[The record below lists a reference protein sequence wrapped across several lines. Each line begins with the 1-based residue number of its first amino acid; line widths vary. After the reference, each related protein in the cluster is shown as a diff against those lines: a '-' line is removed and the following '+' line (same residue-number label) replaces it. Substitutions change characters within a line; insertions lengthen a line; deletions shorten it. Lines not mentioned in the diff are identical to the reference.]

1 MPHAARIRA
10 NEAAWN
16 TVNPVTGDEFDAL
29 DEGQYYAIREDG
41 GAYSLTNDL
50 DIGVAG
56 LGIAFNVTAPFAAD
70 NVVAHVYQSGGYAT
84 WEAGATAT
92 FDGSGAVC
100 LFDNSALLSVTNDAE
115 FRLNRT
121 GDYLLRAYNPGSG
134 QQLRLYGDFYANTG
148 STFTYESGS
157 TADFDAGCALTI
169 AASTTITGGF
179 GYSGAHASTFQ
190 TGTTATFQSGAALVC
205 QAGSTVSAD
214 SFTLLGTQKVKYT
227 SRSITR
233 IQHTT
238 PQAAAAD
245 WVPVNSVAMAWSAV
259 PVNAVPLRI
268 PLRIPHGSTL
278 TAVRVSIQ
286 GAGGHAALPATKP
299 TLKIYKISG
308 GSVSQIGA
316 TATDASADFAAYE
329 TVHDITKSGL
339 TEVIDRATYAYYAV
353 ITSEGS
359 TNALDSMVYWGEC
372 AVTFTTTA
380 QDED

>member
-16 TVNPVTGDEFDAL
+16 TINPVLGDEFDAL
-29 DEGQYYAIREDG
+29 DEGQYLAIREDG

-70 NVVAHVYQSGGYAT
+70 DVVAHVYQSGGYAT

-92 FDGSGAVC
+92 FDGSGAIC

-190 TGTTATFQSGAALVC
+190 TGTTATFQSGASLVC
-205 QAGSTVSAD
+205 QSGGTVNLNSGATFTNASTQTRSGAETLSGNTATTTYRQATLSIVADDTIYVTADTWVVPPTLATSGRNYTISTTGAVAGMRLKIRHSSPT
-214 SFTLLGTQKVKYT
+214 G
-227 SRSITR
+227 
-233 IQHTT
+233 
-238 PQAAAAD
+238 
-245 WVPVNSVAMAWSAV
+245 
-259 PVNAVPLRI
+259 VNAG
-268 PLRIPHGSTL
+268 GSFYL
-278 TAVRVSIQ
+278 
-286 GAGGHAALPATKP
+286 
-299 TLKIYKISG
+299 ISG
-308 GSVSQIGA
+308 GTSYTMFFCGLGYHAFIEVEFDGTDWQLLDPKLYDGNGA
-316 TATDASADFAAYE
+316 
-329 TVHDITKSGL
+329 GL
-339 TEVIDRATYAYYAV
+339 VGTGLY
-353 ITSEGS
+353 G
-359 TNALDSMVYWGEC
+359 N
-372 AVTFTTTA
+372 
-380 QDED
+380 